1 MFIVVYIIFK
11 LQLNINLGHIFHKH
25 NMFFE
30 FIQSP

>member
-1 MFIVVYIIFK
+1 MFIVAYIIVK
-11 LQLNINLGHIFHKH
+11 LQLNINLGQIFCKH